1 MSKIHLKKEFSKIR
15 TVKNRYFYP
24 LNSDNMRKQDLAEGI
39 KVILSGRL
47 TMSNI
52 TQKFEDIFKK
62 KLNLK
67 YSLMLNSGS
76 SANLLAFQCLTNPY
90 RKKRLKPG
98 DEVLIPAICWSTS
111 LWPIIQSGLKPVL
124 VDVDRDTF
132 NISLKD
138 LESKIT
144 KKTKALMLV
153 HVLGN
158 SANMKKLINI
168 VKKKKLIL
176 IEDTCESLGSKF
188 QNKYLGSF
196 GEFSTFS
203 FFISHQISSVE
214 GGMIC
219 CKTREDYEILK
230 ALRSHGFSRGLK
242 NEKMLARKYNKIDS
256 RFLFINSG
264 FNLRPTD
271 IQAAIGLNQFKSL
284 DSFVKQR
291 SFNRRKIIKSL
302 MKDKLWNN
310 QVNFLNENK
319 NVKASWFGIP
329 ILFNKKYKN
338 VKFKIIKK
346 LNYFGI
352 DTRPIISGNFARQPV
367 VKKYNILKKGMLFP
381 NADYINNL
389 GFFIGVPTK
398 KISSKIL
405 KMFKDAFFKS
415 FN

>member
-1 MSKIHLKKEFSKIR
+1 
-15 TVKNRYFYP
+15 
-24 LNSDNMRKQDLAEGI
+24 
-39 KVILSGRL
+39 
-47 TMSNI
+47 
-52 TQKFEDIFKK
+52 
-62 KLNLK
+62 
-67 YSLMLNSGS
+67 
-76 SANLLAFQCLTNPY
+76 
-90 RKKRLKPG
+90 
-98 DEVLIPAICWSTS
+98 
-111 LWPIIQSGLKPVL
+111 
-124 VDVDRDTF
+124 
-132 NISLKD
+132 
-138 LESKIT
+138 
-144 KKTKALMLV
+144 
-153 HVLGN
+153 
-158 SANMKKLINI
+158 
-168 VKKKKLIL
+168 
-176 IEDTCESLGSKF
+176 
-188 QNKYLGSF
+188 
-196 GEFSTFS
+196 
-203 FFISHQISSVE
+203 
-214 GGMIC
+214 
-219 CKTREDYEILK
+219 
-230 ALRSHGFSRGLK
+230 
-242 NEKMLARKYNKIDS
+242 MLARKYNKIDS
-256 RFLFINSG
+256 RFLFVNSG

-291 SFNRRKIIKSL
+291 SFNRRIIIKSL

-405 KMFKDAFFKS
+405 QMFKDAFFKS